1 MHQTLYMGDFNIEI
15 HHMGY
20 LVKDINASIDNFK
33 VLGYKET
40 TINKNDARRVDI
52 CFRSNGSYVLELV
65 SPFREDSEV
74 SDLFKKH
81 KNMIYHI
88 CYISN
93 SLSEDIKVLKKAGF
107 VPISNITTAPSIND
121 SKVIFLYN
129 GSMGLI
135 ELVELK
141 TEGRPAMKSQS

>member
-1 MHQTLYMGDFNIEI
+1 MMQRTLYMGDFNMEI

-20 LVKDINASIDNFK
+20 LVKDINASIDKFK
-33 VLGYKET
+33 ILGYKET
-40 TINKNDARRVDI
+40 TINRNDIRGVDI
-52 CFRSNGSYVLELV
+52 CFISNGSYVLELV
-65 SPFREDSEV
+65 SPFREDSDV

-93 SLSEDIKVLKKAGF
+93 NLLEDTKVLRKAGF
-107 VPISNITTAPSIND
+107 VPISNITTAPSIDD
-121 SKVIFLYN
+121 SNVIFLYS
-129 GSMGLI
+129 GTLGLI

-141 TEGRPAMKSQS
+141 TERSK

>member
-1 MHQTLYMGDFNIEI
+1 MHQTLYMGDSNMEI

-33 VLGYKET
+33 VLGYKEST
-40 TINKNDARRVDI
+40 RSRNETRGVDI
-52 CFRSNGSYVLELV
+52 CFISNGSYALELV
-65 SPFREDSEV
+65 SPFREDSDV
-74 SDLFKKH
+74 SDLFKKYQ
-81 KNMIYHI
+81 NMIYHI
-88 CYISN
+88 CYVSN
-93 SLSEDIKVLKKAGF
+93 NLLEDIKVLKKAGF

-129 GSMGLI
+129 GSIGLI

-141 TEGRPAMKSQS
+141 TKRSK